1 MGAGLEGVP
10 DDVLHAALHAAG
22 ADEVVAELPNGLDEV
37 LGDRG
42 LTLSGGQRQRLALAR
57 ALVAPPRVLI
67 LDDALLAVNP
77 NMEVDIIRRIRA
89 HAPRTAIL
97 HLSRRAGPAALADAV
112 VDLPDA
118 RDFTG
123 DDTEEPDVAAGRDM
137 PIDTSLLDAMAKLPP
152 DRDTPPLGDAD
163 CEQSDEEPSLRS
175 MVRPLLKAVPRRRGA
190 RRSRHAVQPRPG
202 RTPRVAPSTP
212 SRTSSFG
219 PAQTHR
225 VHRLPASPCS
235 AAGVNWVVRIRRT
248 RVQEGAMYMLRRRM
262 LHRLTRLGVDYYDR
276 ELPGQV
282 AARAVYDLDRVS
294 DLLSDQDESSQGPLY
309 AFLTSIAV
317 LTMTIAAMFF
327 FSVPIAL
334 IALLFVPLLLAI
346 SAGFLPVADRAYER
360 QRAEL
365 GRTIARLQEDFAGR
379 HVIHGYVAEDRSQA
393 EFWAMA
399 RELRRAQR
407 WAQFCQNSYDALIWF
422 TIDLAGAAVLWR
434 AGTLVLGGAISVGVL
449 VVMREYIDR
458 ALAPIPRATRAF
470 RYYLIAKAS
479 LHTLRQPFRAPIN
492 PPERDDAT
500 IAPRL
505 AGEIIFNGVDF
516 TYPGTTRHV
525 LHDVSFTVAP
535 GEVVAMVGPTGAGKS
550 SIAKLVGRTYDP
562 DAGAVLADGVD
573 LRTYEVGSYRSRLG
587 IVPQDAFCFR
597 GTVASNIAYGRPDAS
612 REEVENAARAVG
624 AHGTL
629 MSVPGGFDGVVEEEG
644 RNLTAAQRQMMA
656 LARAWLAGPDL
667 LILDEATSTLSVE
680 LEQKVLDAIGP
691 LNCTTMFITHRLGV
705 AKRADR
711 GRRHRRGTCRRSRAP
726 TTSSS
731 TRAVPIQLSGPSGPR
746 SKAPAR
752 SRSAP
757 AWRTSRSRRFP
768 RRGPSHAPTAPS
780 TREIDE

>member
-1 MGAGLEGVP
+1 
-10 DDVLHAALHAAG
+10 
-22 ADEVVAELPNGLDEV
+22 
-37 LGDRG
+37 
-42 LTLSGGQRQRLALAR
+42 
-57 ALVAPPRVLI
+57 
-67 LDDALLAVNP
+67 
-77 NMEVDIIRRIRA
+77 
-89 HAPRTAIL
+89 
-97 HLSRRAGPAALADAV
+97 
-112 VDLPDA
+112 
-118 RDFTG
+118 
-123 DDTEEPDVAAGRDM
+123 
-137 PIDTSLLDAMAKLPP
+137 
-152 DRDTPPLGDAD
+152 
-163 CEQSDEEPSLRS
+163 
-175 MVRPLLKAVPRRRGA
+175 
-190 RRSRHAVQPRPG
+190 
-202 RTPRVAPSTP
+202 
-212 SRTSSFG
+212 
-219 PAQTHR
+219 
-225 VHRLPASPCS
+225 
-235 AAGVNWVVRIRRT
+235 
-248 RVQEGAMYMLRRRM
+248 M

-294 DLLSDQDESSQGPLY
+294 DLLTEQNESSQGPLY
-309 AFLTSIAV
+309 AFMTSVAV

-327 FSVPIAL
+327 FSIPIAL
-334 IALLFVPLLLAI
+334 IALLFVPALIGI
-346 SAGFLPVADRAYER
+346 SVGFLPVADRAYDR

-434 AGTLVLGGAISVGVL
+434 AGTLVLAGAISVGVL

-470 RYYLIAKAS
+470 RYYLISKAS
-479 LHTLRQPFRAPIN
+479 LHTLREPFRAPIN
-492 PPERDDAT
+492 PPERDDAVL
-500 IAPRL
+500 APRL
-505 AGEIIFNGVDF
+505 AGEIVFQDVEF
-516 TYPGTTRHV
+516 TYPGTTRHI

-573 LRTYEVGSYRSRLG
+573 LRTYEIGSYRSRLG

-597 GTVASNIAYGRPDAS
+597 GTVASNIAYGRPSAS
-612 REEVENAARAVG
+612 REEVEDAARAVG
-624 AHGTL
+624 AHATL

-705 AKRADR
+705 AKRA
-711 GRRHRRGTCRRSRAP
+711 GRVVVIDEGRVVEEGTHDELINAGGAYSALWSVGTEVEGTRTITQRTGADEP
-726 TTSSS
+726 T
-731 TRAVPIQLSGPSGPR
+731 V
-746 SKAPAR
+746 
-752 SRSAP
+752 
-757 AWRTSRSRRFP
+757 
-768 RRGPSHAPTAPS
+768 TAPGA
-780 TREIDE
+780 